1 MIRTMLYSPTSGTL
15 ATGGEELLE
24 TWRRDPVSIIWAD
37 FTENDSATE
46 KKILTSV
53 FGLHPL
59 AIQDAQRSRHPPKV
73 ERFSD
78 NLFLLLKG
86 LQTTP
91 VDFEFATIQLAIF
104 IGERFLVT
112 RHSGPSPS
120 IEMLRQEIEQD
131 PAQLGAGPDVVALRL
146 CRIMVD
152 RYVALL
158 LKLEP
163 RLDDLEGEMTDN
175 PADALLAELTGYR
188 TDLRKF
194 RRVLV
199 YHVQVF
205 HDLLQSPPPQ
215 IRPQCGHEL
224 RDVYEHQDRANSL
237 ASLYYEVAS
246 DLTEGYISLASHR
259 LNNIIRVLTIITAIF
274 VPLSFLAGV
283 YGMNFE
289 YMPELKSHL
298 GYFAVL
304 GVMVTVAVT
313 LILLFRRN
321 RWL

>member
-1 MIRTMLYSPTSGTL
+1 MIRTMLYNPASGTL
-15 ATGGEELLE
+15 ATGGEDLLE
-24 TWRRDPVSIIWAD
+24 TWRRDPDSIIWAD
-37 FTENDSATE
+37 FAENAPETE
-46 KKILTSV
+46 KKILTST

-59 AIQDAQRSRHPPKV
+59 AVQDAQRVRHPPKA
-73 ERFSD
+73 ERFSN

-86 LQTTP
+86 LQTMP
-91 VDFEFATIQLAIF
+91 EEFEFGTIQLAIF

-120 IEMLRQEIEQD
+120 IEMLRDEIEQGGL
-131 PAQLGAGPDVVALRL
+131 QLGAGPDAVALRL

-175 PADALLAELTGYR
+175 PKDALLAELTGYR

-205 HDLLQSPPPQ
+205 QDLMQNPPPQ
-215 IRPQCGHEL
+215 LRPQCAHEL
-224 RDVYEHQDRANSL
+224 RDVFEHQERANSL
-237 ASLYYEVAS
+237 ASLYYEVSS

-304 GVMVTVAVT
+304 TVMATVAVT